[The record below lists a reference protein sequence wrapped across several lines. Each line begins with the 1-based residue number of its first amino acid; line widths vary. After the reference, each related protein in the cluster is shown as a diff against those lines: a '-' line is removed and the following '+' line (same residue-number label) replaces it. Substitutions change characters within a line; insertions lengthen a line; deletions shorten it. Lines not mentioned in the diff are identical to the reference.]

1 MLETNK
7 KGKELRNNMRE
18 IITLKW
24 EKGNLLLLDQ
34 TLLPNTVTYATCK
47 TLEDVYQAI
56 QTMIVRGAPAIGVSA
71 GYGMVLAANAFDGT
85 DTAAF
90 MDFYREQGE

>member
-1 MLETNK
+1 
-7 KGKELRNNMRE
+7 MRE

-56 QTMIVRGAPAIGVSA
+56 QTIYV
-71 GYGMVLAANAFDGT
+71 
-85 DTAAF
+85 
-90 MDFYREQGE
+90 DFEHLM

>member
-1 MLETNK
+1 
-7 KGKELRNNMRE
+7 MRE

-56 QTMIVRGAPAIGVSA
+56 QTMIVRGAMPLMERTRLRLWIFTGS
-71 GYGMVLAANAFDGT
+71 
-85 DTAAF
+85 
-90 MDFYREQGE
+90 RENT